1 MKCVAYFVVYVLLLR
16 FSDSAE
22 ISFTCDAENRA
33 TMKGDPGTP
42 GKRGPE
48 GPVGSPGPVGPKGDS
63 ADVTSLH
70 DDVRRL
76 NDTVTELKRKLAL
89 RPSELVR

>member
-1 MKCVAYFVVYVLLLR
+1 MKYVASLVVFVIVIR

-22 ISFTCDAENRA
+22 VSFTCDAENRA

-63 ADVTSLH
+63 ADVTALR
-70 DDVRRL
+70 DDVIRL
-76 NDTVTELKRKLAL
+76 NNTVTELKRKLSL
-89 RPSELVR
+89 QPSKIL